1 MTITSLFLALTAAH
15 LAGAV
20 ITRSEWLASSR
31 EAERA
36 ADVVVLSIDVGDGLE
51 PARLRVRL
59 RPELSPESAAYLRA
73 AARAACAGQLYRNEP
88 QFLVQGRISDTRG
101 NCARSRACKTAA
113 PAGRAAGWPV
123 KTAVMLCAPGAGSP
137 GPQRH
142 IYKGYVV

>member
-1 MTITSLFLALTAAH
+1 MTITSLFLALVAAH

-36 ADVVVLSIDVGDGLE
+36 AAAAADVVVLTVDVGAGDA

-59 RPELSPESAAYLRA
+59 RPDLSPESAAYLRA

-88 QFLVQGRISDTRG
+88 HFLVQARERTFAPLSRG
-101 NCARSRACKTAA
+101 TFPLS
-113 PAGRAAGWPV
+113 
-123 KTAVMLCAPGAGSP
+123 
-137 GPQRH
+137 
-142 IYKGYVV
+142 